1 MISLR
6 FRFMLKNAGCALAGI
21 ALLLALA
28 GCSPSY
34 NWRELLLADGRI
46 QAAFPA
52 KVQAETRDLDAQG
65 TSLRFTLSSA
75 RVGDGVFAVGH
86 APLPPGLPARTRE
99 QLAEG
104 VQRSLYA
111 RIGAAPPAAWPAP
124 GTVLHARSAEG
135 EPARWMY
142 ARVWVDDGLLVQ
154 AVAVGTVAGLPEAEA
169 RTFLASIKRLPL

>member
-6 FRFMLKNAGCALAGI
+6 FRFMLKNAAGMLAGL
-21 ALLLALA
+21 ALLMALS

-34 NWRELLLADGRI
+34 NWRELRVADGRV

-65 TSLRFTLSSA
+65 TRLRFTLTSA

-86 APLPPGLPARTRE
+86 APLPPEMPARARE

-111 RIGAAPPAAWPAP
+111 RIGAAPPAAWPVP
-124 GTVLHARSAEG
+124 GTVLQARSTEG
-135 EPARWMY
+135 EPARWLF
-142 ARVWVDDGLLVQ
+142 ARVWIEDGLLVQ
-154 AVAVGTVAGLPEAEA
+154 AVAVGTVAGLPAAEA
-169 RTFLASIKRLPL
+169 QTFLASVKRMP